1 LSNHLRFCE
10 ACSHA
15 LFRYFYALFFHCC
28 QIVYTADTKIANS
41 GTFRLNRE
49 DHTVANLLRMQLLRD
64 SSVRFTGYFHPHP
77 LLHYIELKIQ
87 TNSSTVAPIEVLSAA
102 IEDLSNE
109 TDHLISQVTDSIEEW
124 RKQNDAGANVQ
135 F

>member
-1 LSNHLRFCE
+1 MNAPERTASFLLDEDNGEMKIEYS
-10 ACSHA
+10 
-15 LFRYFYALFFHCC
+15 
-28 QIVYTADTKIANS
+28 ADTKIANS
-41 GTFRLNRE
+41 GTFRFNRE
-49 DHTVANLLRMQLLRD
+49 DHTVLNLFRMQLLRD
-64 SSVRFTGYFHPHP
+64 GSVRFAGYYHPHP
-77 LLHYIELKIQ
+77 LLNYMDMKIQ

-124 RKQNDAGANVQ
+124 RKQNDDAQ